1 MSTDLAGSGL
11 AYGSPSVALART
23 TATTER
29 PSSAAPSPPAFVQ
42 LPFSMCQASTASW
55 PARFTS
61 EFAKHGPVYTSAL
74 RASMYFPVICAA
86 LPVVAPAA
94 SAGSRKTRRETRTT
108 FRNFIAVPPQEDRRY
123 SPTPP
128 RAFQDFPFL
137 GAAQVEPAASDG
149 AAILELL
156 HLAGLSDSVQ
166 AWNVLY
172 QPTI

>member
-29 PSSAAPSPPAFVQ
+29 PSSATPSPPALVQ

-86 LPVVAPAA
+86 LLVVAPAA
-94 SAGSRKTRRETRTT
+94 RAGSRKKRRETTNT
-108 FRNFIAVPPQEDRRY
+108 FRNFIAVPPQQDRRY

-128 RAFQDFPFL
+128 AAFQDFPSGDSTSSNEEELRAGVRASVEALTCFDL
-137 GAAQVEPAASDG
+137 PPFPAQG
-149 AAILELL
+149 C
-156 HLAGLSDSVQ
+156 
-166 AWNVLY
+166 
-172 QPTI
+172 T